1 MVAEVSFGEKRY
13 LSHHSLVVY
22 AVDFIEHLFDSLSQS
37 VDQLLR
43 DCRSLLLLL
52 ELIRWVDE
60 SADEFSWD

>member
-1 MVAEVSFGEKRY
+1 MVAEVSFGEKRS